1 MDGIGIAIA
10 QAPAIDADDAAAF
23 AGEAEGGDALD
34 DAEGGGAA
42 DLGDDRLHDGPAGA
56 VALDLDDAIG
66 RVCGFAAQLEIAEI
80 VAVEGGAPAREI
92 LDARDGLGGDAG
104 GGAMVDNAGPG
115 HFGVLRM
122 GTRAVAR
129 ADGGGDTALRP
140 GRRRAA
146 AQGPGRQDGDR
157 PGRELQRGEERCQP
171 RADDEGAVGVERV
184 VEDGDGTLPG
194 CARGWRING

>member
-1 MDGIGIAIA
+1 MGCGTSAIR
-10 QAPAIDADDAAAF
+10 
-23 AGEAEGGDALD
+23 
-34 DAEGGGAA
+34 
-42 DLGDDRLHDGPAGA
+42 DDRLHDGPAGA

-146 AQGPGRQDGDR
+146 AQGRGTGR
-157 PGRELQRGEERCQP
+157 
-171 RADDEGAVGVERV
+171 
-184 VEDGDGTLPG
+184 
-194 CARGWRING
+194 